1 MLNCDQAMNKRLFN
15 LTLPQFTKKERR
27 KRVYSCPALLILA
40 ATIST
45 RGGPIPPQ
53 LPASPR
59 PQAAT
64 PQETIQRQRASE
76 VKSLLPSR
84 HSGWATMGEFEDKT
98 ESPERRQH
106 RLLRESHLGRLSPI
120 SSEPYNDPGLLVD
133 GQPETIGVVFIDY
146 VVVQKLG
153 TENAVPE
160 LRGIP
165 ASMSNAVIVGTILS
179 GKSFMSSKHDNVY
192 SDYQIR
198 VDQILKPDNSANLAV
213 GQQLIASRTG
223 GKIHFPSGHIT
234 NFYIAGRGLPK
245 IGSQYILFLI
255 KPASDLP
262 EYRIGFPA
270 GYEITNAHVYPLDDV
285 NQEYEGMS
293 EQAFLGIV
301 RDAIAAAKGGE

>member
-1 MLNCDQAMNKRLFN
+1 MYKRLPF
-15 LTLPQFTKKERR
+15 
-27 KRVYSCPALLILA
+27 YLILSLA
-40 ATIST
+40 VPGIVF
-45 RGGPIPPQ
+45 GQGPTPPQ
-53 LPASPR
+53 SLANAR

-64 PQETIQRQRASE
+64 PQQTIQGQRASE
-76 VKSLLPSR
+76 LKSLLPSK
-84 HSGWATMGEFEDKT
+84 HSAWATMGEFEDKT
-98 ESPERRQH
+98 ESPEQRQH
-106 RLLRESHLGRLSPI
+106 RLLRESHIARLSPI

-133 GQPETIGVVFIDY
+133 GQSETIGVIFIDY
-146 VVVQKLG
+146 VVVQKPG

-179 GKSFMSSKHDNVY
+179 GKSFMSSKHDSVY
-192 SDYQIR
+192 TDYQIR
-198 VDQILKPDNSANLAV
+198 VDQILKPDNSANSANLAV
-213 GQQLIASRTG
+213 GQQLVASRMG

-234 NFYIAGRGLPK
+234 DFYIAGRGLPK

-270 GYEITNAHVYPLDDV
+270 GYEITNGHVYPLDDV

-293 EQAFLGIV
+293 ERAFLGLV
-301 RDAIAAAKGGE
+301 RDAIAAAKGGK